1 MTFTDRHFEEVRKA
15 QQNAYAPYSHFKV
28 GAYLLTKDGK
38 AFHGANIENAAYP
51 ATICAERSALV
62 AAMSQGYRPG
72 DFASITITVDSDVIS
87 SPCGT
92 CRQVLKE
99 LCDDDM
105 PVYMTNNT
113 GAMKKRTVAELLPLG
128 FSGKDLN
135 INE

>member
-1 MTFTDRHFEEVRKA
+1 MSYTDKHFEEVRKA
-15 QQNAYAPYSHFKV
+15 QQNAYAPYSEFKV

-38 AFHGANIENAAYP
+38 TFYGANIENAAYP

-72 DFASITITVDSDVIS
+72 DFESITVTVDSDEVS

-105 PVYMTNNT
+105 PVYMTNHK
-113 GAMKKRTVAELLPLG
+113 GEMKERTVAELLPLG

-135 INE
+135 N